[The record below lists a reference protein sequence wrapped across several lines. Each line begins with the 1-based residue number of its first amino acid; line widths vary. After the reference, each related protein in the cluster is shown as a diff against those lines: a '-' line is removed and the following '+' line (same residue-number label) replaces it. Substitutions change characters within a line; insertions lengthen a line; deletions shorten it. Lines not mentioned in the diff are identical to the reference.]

1 MNHSQVA
8 DKYQVHSTMIQTH
21 YFSYSIDDV
30 IVNMLSSSVVD
41 RGFEPLSGQAK
52 DYKIGI
58 CCFSAKHAALREKS
72 TGWLARKQICVRVG
86 RHVYSQTV
94 VSVSLHYKNKTK
106 HFGLVQ
112 SRTHHYHLIEN

>member
-58 CCFSAKHAALREKS
+58 CCFYAKHTLLRSKSKDMLAWNEDNVSQWSNMSICGLFCYFSKLALQKS
-72 TGWLARKQICVRVG
+72 
-86 RHVYSQTV
+86 
-94 VSVSLHYKNKTK
+94 N
-106 HFGLVQ
+106 
-112 SRTHHYHLIEN
+112 